1 MKKIFVFCL
10 FVLTF
15 FSLSSFCLASPEE
28 GEDFSYPSSEEQ
40 TEDLSQ
46 DIIIDDSVSGREVI
60 NSLISALADK
70 ESTSK
75 DLPDDIVITDVT
87 VKSLNPITPGSTS
100 GLKSALLGVLGN
112 YDAVV
117 VEYQYQN
124 NNGTYSYLREVQ
136 PDYVWLCSAA
146 IILVFIF
153 CLFRIGGSALS
164 KR

>member
-1 MKKIFVFCL
+1 MKKLFVLFL

-28 GEDFSYPSSEEQ
+28 DEVISYPSSEEQ

-46 DIIIDDSVSGREVI
+46 DIIIDDSVSGSEVI
-60 NSLISALADK
+60 NSLISALSEK
-70 ESTSK
+70 ESISK
-75 DLPDDIVITDVT
+75 DFSDDLFITDVS
-87 VKSLNPITPGSTS
+87 VKSLNPITPSSTS
-100 GLKSALLGVLGN
+100 GLKAALLDILGN

-117 VEYQYQN
+117 VEYHYLN

-146 IILVFIF
+146 ILLVVIF
-153 CLFRIGGSALS
+153 CIFRIGGAALS

>member
-28 GEDFSYPSSEEQ
+28 DEVFSYPSSEEQ
-40 TEDLSQ
+40 TEDLSL
-46 DIIIDDSVSGREVI
+46 DIIIDDSVSGRDVI

-70 ESTSK
+70 DFSSK
-75 DLPDDIVITDVT
+75 VLPDELLITDVS
-87 VKSLNPITPGSTS
+87 VKALNPITPGSTS
-100 GLKSALLGVLGN
+100 GLKSSLLGILGN

-146 IILVFIF
+146 ILVVVIF
-153 CLFRIGGSALS
+153 CIFRIGGAALS